1 MENPDTDQ
9 WNQTVQQIL
18 DGVCNHPPKAPFPR
32 PLCQA
37 LALLAQALFSQ
48 LSATS
53 SVKHEWSLR
62 KVASDLEQC
71 CDALSLPAERLVTAS
86 KPWETQA
93 TPDLG
98 CFLQVCAAALRGSVK
113 MKFLIFGCI
122 LKWKTMEVNLIGG
135 HAVTCSPSFASY
147 PRTIDFFKGCIFFFR
162 IYLLGRLVYL
172 QREALSSWVKVL
184 WHVNVHRCY
193 CEWLMRC
200 GSQSGNLPP
209 ENVASCLSFLSKVS
223 FVAEDPRPKQALI
236 HPKFW
241 RPGYESSMA

>member
-9 WNQTVQQIL
+9 WNRTVQQIL
-18 DGVCNHPPKAPFPR
+18 DRVCNHPPKAPFPR

-86 KPWETQA
+86 KPWEMQA
-93 TPDLG
+93 TPDFG

-113 MKFLIFGCI
+113 MKFLIFGCM

-135 HAVTCSPSFASY
+135 HAVTCSPSFPSSQSSKVH
-147 PRTIDFFKGCIFFFR
+147 RFFQGMHFFLSNIFAWSVGLPAKRGALFMGESALARQCSQMLLRMVDAVRVPIRKFTSRECCFMSLLSFECVFWIFF
-162 IYLLGRLVYL
+162 G
-172 QREALSSWVKVL
+172 
-184 WHVNVHRCY
+184 
-193 CEWLMRC
+193 
-200 GSQSGNLPP
+200 GLPP
-209 ENVASCLSFLSKVS
+209 GGLSLLKIPGQSK
-223 FVAEDPRPKQALI
+223 
-236 HPKFW
+236 H
-241 RPGYESSMA
+241 